1 MQAYSGHWE
10 LIQQVL
16 RDHIDRGD
24 LRYTEHANER
34 MEERGISRKT
44 VEYIVYRNRPT
55 EMHEPFKYPYSECP
69 YENPDPVFT
78 VVGEH
83 EGRKIGVA
91 LAIKRRGRSLLF
103 SVITAFEAAGRH
115 I

>member
-16 RDHIDRGD
+16 RDHINRGD

-55 EMHEPFKYPYSECP
+55 EMHVPFKYPYGE
-69 YENPDPVFT
+69 YRRRAVF
-78 VVGEH
+78 
-83 EGRKIGVA
+83 
-91 LAIKRRGRSLLF
+91 SLHAERH
-103 SVITAFEAAGRH
+103 SAGSGGH
-115 I
+115 DN